1 MENNQDFMKKQE
13 LIESILAE
21 YPVCEYSFGDTD
33 QIPFSDKVLVICE
46 TDCSRYGHCW
56 ACPPHAGNI
65 YENMEKC
72 RSYQRF
78 VLFSTV
84 WEVPDA
90 YNIDVCAEAQRSHA
104 TMTREMRKQV
114 EAALGIEREALTGDN
129 SPEVYFL
136 STVCSICD
144 VCACP
149 NEPCRHPE
157 ERLQSTE
164 SNGIVVVQ
172 LAEEM
177 GLCFQYGGTIAV
189 YFSMIFF

>member
-1 MENNQDFMKKQE
+1 MENKQDI
-13 LIESILAE
+13 IESILAE
-21 YPVCEYSFGDTD
+21 YPICEYCFGDTT

-46 TDCSRYGHCW
+46 TDCKRYGHCW

-65 YENMEKC
+65 YENMDRC
-72 RSYQRF
+72 RKFQRF

-84 WEVPDA
+84 WEVSDA
-90 YNIDVCAEAQRSHA
+90 YNLDACAEAQRSHA
-104 TMTREMRKQV
+104 AMTRELREQV
-114 EAALGIEREALTGDN
+114 EKEVSD
-129 SPEVYFL
+129 VYFL

-149 NEPCRHPE
+149 DEPCRHPE

-164 SNGIVVVQ
+164 SHGIVVMQ

-177 GLCFQYGGTIAV
+177 GLCFNYGGTIAV